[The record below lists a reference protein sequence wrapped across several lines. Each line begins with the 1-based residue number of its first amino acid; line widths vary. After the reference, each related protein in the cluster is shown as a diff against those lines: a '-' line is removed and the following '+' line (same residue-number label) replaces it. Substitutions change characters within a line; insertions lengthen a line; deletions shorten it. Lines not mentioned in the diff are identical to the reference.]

1 MTSKNDIETFIKRQ
15 IEIEREIVASLNEG
29 VAGVENPAVRE
40 VLKGISLDSMKHAG
54 IYSAALE
61 LMTKTPKAL
70 TQEQLDRQVAL
81 VERHI
86 HVEATLIKRISE
98 TLPSIEEEK
107 IRFLL
112 SAILEDEKRHHE
124 LLKRVLEIIVKGE
137 TITDK
142 NLWDIIWRN
151 VPMHGSPGG

>member
-1 MTSKNDIETFIKRQ
+1 
-15 IEIEREIVASLNEG
+15 
-29 VAGVENPAVRE
+29 
-40 VLKGISLDSMKHAG
+40 
-54 IYSAALE
+54 AALE

-86 HVEATLIKRISE
+86 RMEVELIKRISE

-137 TITDK
+137 TIMDK
-142 NLWDIIWRN
+142 DLWDIIWRN

>member
-1 MTSKNDIETFIKRQ
+1 MTSKNDVEAFIRRQ

-29 VAGVENPAVRE
+29 VADIDNPAVKE
-40 VLKGISLDSMKHAG
+40 VLKGISLDSTKHAG

-81 VERHI
+81 VDRHI
-86 HVEATLIKRISE
+86 RMEAELIKRISE
-98 TLPSIEEEK
+98 ALPSIEEEK

-112 SAILEDEKRHHE
+112 NAILEDEKRHHE

-142 NLWDIIWRN
+142 DLWDIIWRN

>member
-1 MTSKNDIETFIKRQ
+1 MTSKNDVEAFIRRQ

-29 VAGVENPAVRE
+29 LADIDNPAVRE
-40 VLKGISLDSMKHAG
+40 VLKGISLDSTKHAG
-54 IYSAALE
+54 MYSAALD

-86 HVEATLIKRISE
+86 RMEAELIKRISE

-137 TITDK
+137 TIMDK
-142 NLWDIIWRN
+142 DLWDIIWRN

>member
-1 MTSKNDIETFIKRQ
+1 MTSKNNVEAFIRRQ
-15 IEIEREIVASLNEG
+15 IEIEREIVASLNDG
-29 VAGVENPAVRE
+29 VADIDNPAVKE
-40 VLKGISLDSMKHAG
+40 VLKGISLDSTKHAG

-86 HVEATLIKRISE
+86 RKEAELIKRISE
-98 TLPSIEEEK
+98 ALPSIEEEK

-112 SAILEDEKRHHE
+112 NAILEDEKRHHE
-124 LLKRVLEIIVKGE
+124 LLKRALEIIVKGE

-142 NLWDIIWRN
+142 DLWDIIWRN